1 MSAKQV
7 LIVDDDQRMTY
18 TLTDILAA
26 KGYSAHPAH
35 TGEKALQLAREKSF
49 DCVISDIKMPGMNG
63 VELFQA
69 YRQLHPDTPIILMT
83 AYAPGDLLTSEVSE
97 KVVAVLRKP
106 FDIDLVLT
114 FLSAL

>member
-26 KGYSAHPAH
+26 KGYLAHPAH
-35 TGEKALQLAREKSF
+35 TGEEALQLARQKSF

-63 VELFQA
+63 VELFQV